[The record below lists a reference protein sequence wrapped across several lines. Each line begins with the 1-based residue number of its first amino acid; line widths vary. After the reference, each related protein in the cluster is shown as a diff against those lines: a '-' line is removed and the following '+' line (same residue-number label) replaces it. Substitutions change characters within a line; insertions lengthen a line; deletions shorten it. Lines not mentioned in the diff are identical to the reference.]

1 MPPKK
6 AAIAE
11 DVKAKKKPVPSADRD
26 ELAQVIAD
34 SLNKM
39 YKDGQVAYFLD
50 GQEETPTDLTDFI
63 STGNTM
69 FDIAISNR
77 PHGGIAVG
85 RITELT
91 GLEGSGKSLVG
102 AQLIANTQKRGGVAV
117 LIDTETAVNPDF
129 FKAVGIDMNKLVY
142 VHLSTVEDIFDAI
155 TNIIEKV
162 RAGKDKDKLV
172 TIIVD
177 SVAAASTK
185 KEMEADFGKDGYATD
200 KAIIISKAM
209 RKITGLL
216 GRERIALV
224 FTNQL
229 RQKMNAPAFSDP
241 WTTSGGK
248 AIAFHAST
256 RIRLSLIGKIQDGN
270 KNVIGVN
277 VKAVVVKN
285 RLGPPHRVAEFD
297 IYFDRGID
305 DFGSWLDVLKDN
317 GLVKQSG
324 AWYTMVDETTGEEV
338 KFQSKDFPKFLESNV
353 TRKEAVYN
361 KICDALIMKYRSEY
375 NPDEHTLDMGEGD
388 TKELLLD

>member
-1 MPPKK
+1 MSVEKK
-6 AAIAE
+6 T
-11 DVKAKKKPVPSADRD
+11 KKPVPSVDRD
-26 ELAQVIAD
+26 ELAQIIAD
-34 SLNKM
+34 SLNKLN
-39 YKDGQVAYFLD
+39 KDSERVAYFLD
-50 GQEETPTDLTDFI
+50 GKEDTPTDFTDFI
-63 STGNTM
+63 STGATM
-69 FDIAISNR
+69 LDIAVSNR
-77 PHGGIAVG
+77 PNGGIAVG

-102 AQLIANTQKRGGVAV
+102 AQIIANTQKRGGVSV
-117 LIDTETAVNPDF
+117 LIDTETAVNPEF

-162 RAGKDKDKLV
+162 RTGNDKAKLV

-177 SVAAASTK
+177 SVAGASTK

-248 AIAFHAST
+248 AIAFHSST

-270 KNVIGVN
+270 KNVVGVN

-285 RLGPPHRVAEFD
+285 RIGPPHRVAQFA

-305 DFGSWLDVLKDN
+305 DYGSWLDVLKEN
-317 GLVKQSG
+317 NFIKQAG
-324 AWYTMVDETTGEEV
+324 AWYTITDETTGEEV
-338 KFQSKDFPKFLESNV
+338 RFQSKDFPKFLESNV
-353 TRKEAVYN
+353 TRKESIYQ
-361 KICDALIMKYRSEY
+361 KICDVLIMKYRSEY
-375 NPDEHTLDMGEGD
+375 NPDDMTFKMGDED

>member
-1 MPPKK
+1 MATEKK
-6 AAIAE
+6 T
-11 DVKAKKKPVPSADRD
+11 KKPIPAADRD

-34 SLNKM
+34 SLNKLN
-39 YKDGQVAYFLD
+39 KDSDQIAYFLD
-50 GQEETPTDLTDFI
+50 GKEDTPTDFTDFI
-63 STGNTM
+63 STGATM
-69 FDIAISNR
+69 LDIAISNR

-117 LIDTETAVNPDF
+117 LIDTETAVNPEF

-216 GRERIALV
+216 GREKIALV

-270 KNVIGVN
+270 KNVVGVN

-305 DFGSWLDVLKDN
+305 DYGSWLDVLKEN
-317 GLVKQSG
+317 SLVKQSG

-338 KFQSKDFPKFLESNV
+338 KFQSKDFPKFLDSNI
-353 TRKEAVYN
+353 TRKEEIYS
-361 KICDALIMKYRSEY
+361 KICDTLIMKYRSEY
-375 NPDEHTLDMGEGD
+375 NPDAMTLDTGEED
-388 TKELLLD
+388 TKQLLLDE

>member
-1 MPPKK
+1 MATEKK
-6 AAIAE
+6 T
-11 DVKAKKKPVPSADRD
+11 KKPIPAADRD

-34 SLNKM
+34 SLNKLN
-39 YKDGQVAYFLD
+39 KDSDQIAYFLD
-50 GQEETPTDLTDFI
+50 GKEDTPTDFTDFI
-63 STGNTM
+63 STGATM
-69 FDIAISNR
+69 LDIAISNR

-117 LIDTETAVNPDF
+117 LIDTETAVNPEF

-270 KNVIGVN
+270 KNVVGVN

-305 DFGSWLDVLKDN
+305 DYGSWLDVLKEN
-317 GLVKQSG
+317 SLVKQSG

-338 KFQSKDFPKFLESNV
+338 KFQSKDFPKFLDSNI
-353 TRKEAVYN
+353 TRKEEIYS
-361 KICDALIMKYRSEY
+361 KICDTLIMKYRSEY
-375 NPDEHTLDMGEGD
+375 NPDATTLDTGEED
-388 TKELLLD
+388 NKQLLLDE

>member
-1 MPPKK
+1 MSTEKK
-6 AAIAE
+6 T
-11 DVKAKKKPVPSADRD
+11 KKPMPSADRD
-26 ELAQVIAD
+26 ELAQIIAD
-34 SLNKM
+34 SLNKLN
-39 YKDGQVAYFLD
+39 KDADQVAYFLD
-50 GQEETPTDLTDFI
+50 GKEDTPTDFTDFI
-63 STGNTM
+63 STGATM
-69 FDIAISNR
+69 LDIAISNR
-77 PHGGIAVG
+77 PYGGIAVG

-117 LIDTETAVNPDF
+117 LIDTETAVNPEF
-129 FKAVGIDMNKLVY
+129 FKAVGINMNKLVY

-162 RAGKDKDKLV
+162 RTGKDKDKLV

-270 KNVIGVN
+270 KNVVGVN

-285 RLGPPHRVAEFD
+285 RLGPPHRTAEFD

-305 DFGSWLDVLKDN
+305 DYGSWLDVLKDN

-324 AWYTMVDETTGEEV
+324 AWYTLVDDTTGEEL
-338 KFQSKDFPKFLESNV
+338 KFQSKDFPKLLEED
-353 TRKEAVYN
+353 TDRKESIYQ
-361 KICDALIMKYRSEY
+361 KICDALIMKYKSEY
-375 NPDEHTLDMGEGD
+375 NPDAVSLDTGED

>member
-1 MPPKK
+1 MSTEKK
-6 AAIAE
+6 S
-11 DVKAKKKPVPSADRD
+11 KKPIPAADRD

-34 SLNKM
+34 SLNKLN
-39 YKDGQVAYFLD
+39 KDSDQIAYFLD
-50 GQEETPTDLTDFI
+50 GKEDTPTDFTDFI
-63 STGNTM
+63 STGATM
-69 FDIAISNR
+69 LDIAISNR

>member
-1 MPPKK
+1 MSTEKK
-6 AAIAE
+6 T
-11 DVKAKKKPVPSADRD
+11 KKPMPSANRD

-34 SLNKM
+34 SLNKLN
-39 YKDGQVAYFLD
+39 KDSDQVAYFID
-50 GQEETPTDLTDFI
+50 GQEETPTDFTDFI
-63 STGNTM
+63 STGATM
-69 FDIAISNR
+69 LDIAVSNR
-77 PHGGIAVG
+77 PYGGIAVG

-129 FKAVGIDMNKLVY
+129 FKAVGINMNKLVY

-162 RAGKDKDKLV
+162 RTGKEKDKLV

-256 RIRLSLIGKIQDGN
+256 RIRLSLIGKINDSS
-270 KNVIGVN
+270 KNVVGVK

-305 DFGSWLDVLKDN
+305 DYGSWLDVLKDN

-324 AWYTMVDETTGEEV
+324 AWYTLVDDTTGEEL
-338 KFQSKDFPKFLESNV
+338 KFQSKDFPKILDEDMD
-353 TRKEAVYN
+353 RKESIYQ
-361 KICDALIMKYRSEY
+361 KICDALIMKYKTEY
-375 NPDEHTLDMGEGD
+375 DPDAMSLDTGEED
-388 TKELLLD
+388 KKELLLD

>member
-1 MPPKK
+1 MSTEKK
-6 AAIAE
+6 L
-11 DVKAKKKPVPSADRD
+11 KKPVPSADRD

-34 SLNKM
+34 SLNKLN
-39 YKDGQVAYFLD
+39 KDSDQIAYFLD
-50 GQEETPTDLTDFI
+50 GKEDTPTDFSDFI
-63 STGNTM
+63 STGATM
-69 FDIAISNR
+69 LDIAVSNR

-117 LIDTETAVNPDF
+117 LIDTETAVNPEF

-142 VHLSTVEDIFDAI
+142 VHISTVEDIFDAI

-162 RAGKDKDKLV
+162 RTGKDKEKLV

-177 SVAAASTK
+177 SVAGASTK

-216 GRERIALV
+216 GREKIALV

-305 DFGSWLDVLKDN
+305 DYGSWLDVLKDN
-317 GLVKQSG
+317 GLVKQTG
-324 AWYTMVDETTGEEV
+324 AWYTIVDETTGEEI
-338 KFQSKDFPKFLESNV
+338 KFQSKDFPKLLDSNV
-353 TRKEAVYN
+353 TRKEAIYT
-361 KICDALIMKYRSEY
+361 KICDSLIMKYRSEY
-375 NPDEHTLDMGEGD
+375 NPDEETLITGEEES
-388 TKELLLD
+388 KQLLLDE

>member
-1 MPPKK
+1 MSTEKK
-6 AAIAE
+6 T
-11 DVKAKKKPVPSADRD
+11 KKPMPSANRD

-34 SLNKM
+34 SLNKLN
-39 YKDGQVAYFLD
+39 KDSDQVAYFLD
-50 GQEETPTDLTDFI
+50 GQEETPTDFTDFI
-63 STGNTM
+63 STGATM
-69 FDIAISNR
+69 LDIAVSNR
-77 PHGGIAVG
+77 PYGGIAVG

-129 FKAVGIDMNKLVY
+129 FKAVGINMNKLVY

-162 RAGKDKDKLV
+162 RTGKEKDKLV

-256 RIRLSLIGKIQDGN
+256 RIRLSLIGKINDSS
-270 KNVIGVN
+270 KNVVGVK

-305 DFGSWLDVLKDN
+305 DYGSWLDVLKDN

-324 AWYTMVDETTGEEV
+324 AWYTLVDDTTGEEL
-338 KFQSKDFPKFLESNV
+338 KFQSKDFPKILDEDMD
-353 TRKEAVYN
+353 RKESIYQ
-361 KICDALIMKYRSEY
+361 KICDALIMKYKTEY
-375 NPDEHTLDMGEGD
+375 DPDAMSLDTGEED
-388 TKELLLD
+388 KKELKSLLS

>member
-1 MPPKK
+1 MSTEKK
-6 AAIAE
+6 S
-11 DVKAKKKPVPSADRD
+11 KKPIPAADRD

-34 SLNKM
+34 SLNKLN
-39 YKDGQVAYFLD
+39 KDSDQIAYFLD
-50 GQEETPTDLTDFI
+50 GKEDTPTDFSDFI
-63 STGNTM
+63 STGATM
-69 FDIAISNR
+69 LDIAISNR

-117 LIDTETAVNPDF
+117 LIDTETAVNPEF

-142 VHLSTVEDIFDAI
+142 VHISTVEDIFDAI

-162 RAGKDKDKLV
+162 RTGKDKEKLV

-270 KNVIGVN
+270 KNVVGVN

-305 DFGSWLDVLKDN
+305 DYGSWLDVLKDN

-324 AWYTMVDETTGEEV
+324 AWYSMVDETTGEEI
-338 KFQSKDFPKFLESNV
+338 KFQSKDFPKFLDSNV
-353 TRKEAVYN
+353 TRKEAVYTQ
-361 KICDALIMKYRSEY
+361 ICDSLIMKYRSEY
-375 NPDEHTLDMGEGD
+375 NPDETTLDTGEED
-388 TKELLLD
+388 KKELLLDE

>member
-1 MPPKK
+1 MSIEKK
-6 AAIAE
+6 T
-11 DVKAKKKPVPSADRD
+11 KKPVPSVDRD
-26 ELAQVIAD
+26 ELAQIIAD
-34 SLNKM
+34 SLNKLN
-39 YKDGQVAYFLD
+39 KDSEQIAYFLD
-50 GQEETPTDLTDFI
+50 GKEGTPTDFTDFI
-63 STGNTM
+63 STGATM
-69 FDIAISNR
+69 LDIAVSNR
-77 PHGGIAVG
+77 PYGGIAVG

-117 LIDTETAVNPDF
+117 LIDTETAVNPEF
-129 FKAVGIDMNKLVY
+129 FTAVGINMNKLVY
-142 VHLSTVEDIFDAI
+142 VHISTVEDIFDAI

-162 RAGKDKDKLV
+162 RTGKDKEKLV

-256 RIRLSLIGKIQDGN
+256 RIRLSLIGKINDSN
-270 KNVIGVN
+270 KNVVGVK

-285 RLGPPHRVAEFD
+285 RLGPPHRTAEFD

-305 DFGSWLDVLKDN
+305 DYGSWLDVLKNN
-317 GLVKQSG
+317 GLIKQSG
-324 AWYTMVDETTGEEV
+324 AWYTLVDESTGEEI
-338 KFQSKDFPKFLESNV
+338 KFQSKDFPKILEEDIP
-353 TRKEAVYN
+353 RKEAIYQ
-361 KICDALIMKYRSEY
+361 KICDELIMKYKSEY
-375 NPDEHTLDMGEGD
+375 NPDAMVLDVD
-388 TKELLLD
+388 SSQKELLLD

>member
-1 MPPKK
+1 MSTEKK
-6 AAIAE
+6 T
-11 DVKAKKKPVPSADRD
+11 KKPIPAADRD

-34 SLNKM
+34 SLNKLN
-39 YKDGQVAYFLD
+39 KDSDQIAYFLD
-50 GQEETPTDLTDFI
+50 GKEDTPTDFTDFI
-63 STGNTM
+63 STGATM
-69 FDIAISNR
+69 LDIAISNR

-117 LIDTETAVNPDF
+117 LIDTETAVNPEF

-270 KNVIGVN
+270 KNVVGVN

-305 DFGSWLDVLKDN
+305 DYGSWLDVLKEN
-317 GLVKQSG
+317 SLVKQSG

-338 KFQSKDFPKFLESNV
+338 KFQSKDFPKFLDSNI
-353 TRKEAVYN
+353 TRKEEIYS
-361 KICDALIMKYRSEY
+361 KICDTLIMKYRSEY
-375 NPDEHTLDMGEGD
+375 NPDAMTLDTGEED
-388 TKELLLD
+388 SKQLLLDE

>member
-1 MPPKK
+1 MSTEKK
-6 AAIAE
+6 L
-11 DVKAKKKPVPSADRD
+11 KKPVPSADRD

-34 SLNKM
+34 SLNKLN
-39 YKDGQVAYFLD
+39 KDSDQIAYFLD
-50 GQEETPTDLTDFI
+50 GKEDTPTDFSDFI
-63 STGNTM
+63 STGATM
-69 FDIAISNR
+69 LDIAVSNR

-117 LIDTETAVNPDF
+117 LIDTETAVNPEF

-142 VHLSTVEDIFDAI
+142 VHISTVEDIFDAI

-162 RAGKDKDKLV
+162 RTGKDKEKLV

-177 SVAAASTK
+177 SVAGASTK

-216 GRERIALV
+216 GREKIALV

-305 DFGSWLDVLKDN
+305 DYGSWLDVLKDN
-317 GLVKQSG
+317 GLVKQTG
-324 AWYTMVDETTGEEV
+324 AWYTIVDETTGEEI
-338 KFQSKDFPKFLESNV
+338 KFQSKDFPKLLDSNV
-353 TRKEAVYN
+353 TRKEAIYTQ
-361 KICDALIMKYRSEY
+361 ICDSLIMKYRSEY
-375 NPDEHTLDMGEGD
+375 NPDEETLITGEEES
-388 TKELLLD
+388 KQLLLDE